1 MPFYITLVLAILVFI
16 KFLKTAPVLTKKA
29 ARKFRTRVENFK
41 RKIGS
46 KIFESKCLII
56 SLEEL
61 PIAVDKNFTGIIC
74 WRIQL
79 FDANTG
85 KKMKNFPPEAILG
98 IDFYVIGS
106 RGSVSSKFE
115 IHEKCSYLLH
125 DNNFDLIQ
133 SDDFIGMTQRKFS

>member
-1 MPFYITLVLAILVFI
+1 M
-16 KFLKTAPVLTKKA
+16 KW
-29 ARKFRTRVENFK
+29 
-41 RKIGS
+41 
-46 KIFESKCLII
+46 LII

>member
-1 MPFYITLVLAILVFI
+1 M
-16 KFLKTAPVLTKKA
+16 
-29 ARKFRTRVENFK
+29 
-41 RKIGS
+41 
-46 KIFESKCLII
+46 
-56 SLEEL
+56 
-61 PIAVDKNFTGIIC
+61 DKNFTGIIC

-79 FDANTG
+79 FDANSG
-85 KKMKNFPPEAILG
+85 KKLKSFPPEAILG

-133 SDDFIGMTQRKFS
+133 ADEFIGMKKKENSHYKISIIQEMLRLWKCE